1 MKEWNKA
8 SVHLLNHD
16 TDELIGAFD
25 TVAEAQRYAEIDT
38 TIRSFGIY
46 TLYSHGSRESIN
58 WNLQTS
64 TADNLREIKKVKK
77 APRSSSTWTALEI
90 ETLKQN
96 YGLRGMSIPDI
107 AKALNRTY
115 NAVYSKLVQQKL
127 VTPRSIRKKKK

>member
-25 TVAEAQRYAEIDT
+25 TVAEAQKYAEIDT

-77 APRSSSTWTALEI
+77 
-90 ETLKQN
+90 
-96 YGLRGMSIPDI
+96 
-107 AKALNRTY
+107 
-115 NAVYSKLVQQKL
+115 
-127 VTPRSIRKKKK
+127 RK